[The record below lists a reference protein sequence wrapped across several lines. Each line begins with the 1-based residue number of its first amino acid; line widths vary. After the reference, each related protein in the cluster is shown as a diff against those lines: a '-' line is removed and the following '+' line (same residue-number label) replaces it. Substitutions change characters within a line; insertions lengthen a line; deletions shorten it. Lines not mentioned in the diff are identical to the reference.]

1 MKKFLYII
9 SIILLFSSSA
19 LATDFY
25 VSNAGSDSNNGTSTD
40 TPFLTIH
47 QYTDHATHGTDDV
60 IYLKKGDIFREQV
73 SLNSTESG
81 TAGHP
86 VTFDAYGTGAL
97 PIISG
102 AKIQTGFTLDN
113 GTVYKKVLGESHT
126 PQGAWYND
134 SRITYDSTKT
144 TTLVS
149 GTWNYVSGT
158 DTLWVNV
165 GEDPTT
171 HDLETSR
178 RDYCFLFDATT
189 SYVDFK
195 NMTIEGADEIGFSIR
210 GSRFNFTNVNCDDF
224 GPEDGYNAFCT
235 IWSTGSYIIF
245 DTGTVSEC
253 YGEAF
258 TIWGDHVVIRNY
270 TINTCYASD
279 GHVDSIFLYH
289 GVSSDVLIEN
299 CYITMALNTF
309 NNKGCIKIGA
319 GPVGDTDWVIV
330 RNCELIGGPACQ
342 HFINIARDRV
352 IVENNYMHDLPDHD
366 VRGAIFFPTEDTSGS
381 ITGTNVFVRNN
392 IIKDVFIGLSS
403 ANDGPTGD
411 WIYDTFHFYN
421 NIIINPE
428 YLAFDL
434 YDSINCDI
442 KNNIIS
448 GTTTTNIK
456 VRVDTS
462 AHLATMDM
470 DYNCYFAEQS
480 NTFRIG
486 TSTNYAT
493 LAAWTA
499 ATGQDAHSIV
509 TNPNLTSIYRPTS
522 TTPNGVVLSDVLND
536 YNGCV
541 RDATSTLG
549 AIEYGWTLCQ

>member
-1 MKKFLYII
+1 MKKLLYMLGIV
-9 SIILLFSSSA
+9 LLFSSSA
-19 LATDFY
+19 WATDFY
-25 VSNAGSDSNNGTSTD
+25 ISNAGSDSNNGTSTD

-47 QYTDHATHGTDDV
+47 QYTDHATHGTDDKV
-60 IYLKKGDIFREQV
+60 YLKKGDIFREQV
-73 SLNSTESG
+73 NINSTESG

-97 PIISG
+97 PIVSG

-126 PQGAWYND
+126 PQGTWYND

-178 RDYCFLFDATT
+178 RDYCFLIDATS
-189 SYVDFK
+189 SYIDFK
-195 NMTIEGADEIGFSIR
+195 NMTLSGSDAIGFSIQ
-210 GSRFNFTNVNCDDF
+210 GSHFNFTNINANNS
-224 GPEDGYNAFCT
+224 GPEDGDNALMT
-235 IWSTGSYIIF
+235 IWTHGSYVTF
-245 DTGTVSEC
+245 DGGTITNN
-253 YGEAF
+253 YGRGFE
-258 TIWGDHVVIRNY
+258 IWGDHIIIRNY
-270 TINTCYASD
+270 NISATKGTINT
-279 GHVDSIFLYH
+279 VDNIQILPN
-289 GVSSDVLIEN
+289 VTSDVLIEN
-299 CYITMALNTF
+299 CTLSMVGNTTTY
-309 NNKGCIKIGA
+309 KGVIKIGQPPA
-319 GPVGDTDWVIV
+319 GDTDWVIV
-330 RNCELIGGPACQ
+330 RNCDISGGTSAQ
-342 HFINIARDRV
+342 HAVNIARDRV
-352 IVENNYMHDLPDHD
+352 IVENNYIHNFTSHN
-366 VRGAIFFPTEDTSGS
+366 VRGAIFLPLETLSGS
-381 ITGTNVFVRNN
+381 ITGTNVFIRNN
-392 IIKDVFIGLSS
+392 IIKDIYIGLHSEDDS
-403 ANDGPTGD
+403 DTTL
-411 WIYDTFHFYN
+411 IYDTFHFYN
-421 NIIINPE
+421 NTIINPE
-428 YLAFDL
+428 YMAIDL
-434 YDSINCDI
+434 QDSINGDI
-442 KNNIIS
+442 KNNIIT

-486 TSTNYAT
+486 ASTNYAT

-509 TNPNLTSIYRPTS
+509 TNPNLTSVWRPTS
-522 TTPNGVVLSDVLND
+522 TTPNSVVLSDVLND

-541 RDATSTLG
+541 RDATPTLG